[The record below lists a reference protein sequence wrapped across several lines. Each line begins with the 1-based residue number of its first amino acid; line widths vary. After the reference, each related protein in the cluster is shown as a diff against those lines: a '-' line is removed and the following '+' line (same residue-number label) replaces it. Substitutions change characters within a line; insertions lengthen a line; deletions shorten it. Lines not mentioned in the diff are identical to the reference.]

1 MVVLG
6 YLTPPVVLDH
16 PRLVVAG
23 RAGSDDTFTRELVV
37 RVTHDSYPAIT
48 STSDTRTFEYGGPSI
63 DELQNSGS
71 ELAILGSNFG
81 TIGRWAWGRGAG
93 ASGHIGTLAIGR
105 VPQRPHPRRQPLKH
119 LSCFGDNPR
128 DAAACAA

>member
-37 RVTHDSYPAIT
+37 RVTHDSYPAIM

-81 TIGRWAWGRGAG
+81 TIGRWAWGRVPILGSNFG
-93 ASGHIGTLAIGR
+93 TIGGRWAWGR
-105 VPQRPHPRRQPLKH
+105 VPVVILEPWRLGGFRNAHILGGSQ
-119 LSCFGDNPR
+119 
-128 DAAACAA
+128 

>member
-1 MVVLG
+1 VVVLG

-37 RVTHDSYPAIT
+37 RVTHDSSLAIM

-81 TIGRWAWGRGAG
+81 TIGRWAWGRVPSYWNPGDW
-93 ASGHIGTLAIGR
+93 ASSAT
-105 VPQRPHPRRQPLKH
+105 PT
-119 LSCFGDNPR
+119 SS
-128 DAAACAA
+128 AAASEALKLFW

>member
-16 PRLVVAG
+16 LRLVVAG

-37 RVTHDSYPAIT
+37 RVTRDSYPAIT

-81 TIGRWAWGRGAG
+81 TIGGRWAWGRVPVVILEPWRLGGFRNA
-93 ASGHIGTLAIGR
+93 HILGGS
-105 VPQRPHPRRQPLKH
+105 Q
-119 LSCFGDNPR
+119 
-128 DAAACAA
+128 